1 MQPSRR
7 NSPGLKGRRGQMA
20 DNSTV
25 AGRVLQVL
33 VQMDALSVDQL
44 EAMHAEGLED
54 VQAGRVLVENGAIS
68 PAQLA
73 DVLEDELGYPRV
85 DLESYTP
92 DEDAL
97 EMVPAALARRRTFL
111 PLFEIEGTLTIAIGD
126 PCDIFDLDVIG
137 SELGVQV
144 DAVLADGPAVQVA
157 LDVHYPMQ
165 TPAPQEMVSLPGDEP
180 AVEIGDFYGL
190 VEGGSGEAPPAPAY
204 AESDT
209 SAVEDGAQTPV
220 EVPTAANE
228 AVPDAGHTV
237 DLDVLAVADE
247 TRVAVLVT
255 EILEQAVE
263 RGATRIH
270 LLPYKSDFFLVFRI
284 EGRLERVGSAPL
296 SMQQALIAGFKSY
309 VRLASVAPHR
319 PAQGRMHADIDG
331 KTVVLTTS
339 IVPTVS
345 GQRLVIGIAPMRP
358 QPKSLAELG
367 LAEAEERALGAMLER
382 GRGLMLVA
390 GPVTGGR
397 STTYYSLLQQAA
409 MAGRTV
415 YSVERSIEYEIPAVA
430 QVLVTPGEPIGSAA
444 YFSAGMQQDTDVMAI
459 DALQTVED
467 VHLAIEAA
475 GMGKLVIATF
485 AAGDVV
491 SAVRRLLTMGAEP
504 VSLASAL
511 TLGVGQRVLR
521 TNCPNCSVEVHSP
534 LVELIPG
541 VQPGTTAKRGSGC
554 PNCRKSGFAGV
565 TGLFEVLP
573 FTEAVRA
580 VVARDGSASEL
591 TAAARA
597 AGMRPMIA
605 SGVTLVR
612 DGVVSPEELDRVLR
626 YS

>member
-1 MQPSRR
+1 MT
-7 NSPGLKGRRGQMA
+7 
-20 DNSTV
+20 DTTTV
-25 AGRVLQVL
+25 ASRVLHSL
-33 VQMDALSVDQL
+33 VQTGALATDQL
-44 EAMHAEGLED
+44 EELRAEGLDD
-54 VQAGRVLVENGAIS
+54 VGIGRALIDRGVVT
-68 PAQLA
+68 PAQLT
-73 DVLEDELGYPRV
+73 DLLEDEMGYPRV

-97 EMVPAALARRRTFL
+97 EIVPGELARQRTFL
-111 PLFEIEGTLTIAIGD
+111 PLFEIEGMLTIAIGD
-126 PCDIFDLDVIG
+126 PCDIFDLDSIG
-137 SELGVQV
+137 VELGFSV
-144 DAVLADGPAVQVA
+144 DAVLADMPAVQGA
-157 LDVHYPMQ
+157 LDAHYPPQ
-165 TPAPQEMVSLPGDEP
+165 SPEPQEMVALPGDEP
-180 AVEIGDFYGL
+180 AVEIGDFYDL
-190 VEGGSGEAPPAPAY
+190 VEGGATEIPAAPALEVSEDQP
-204 AESDT
+204 AGSSELVAKMQAAPEVVDDEDDD
-209 SAVEDGAQTPV
+209 AVI
-220 EVPTAANE
+220 
-228 AVPDAGHTV
+228 
-237 DLDVLAVADE
+237 DLDVLAVADD
-247 TRVAVLVT
+247 TRVTVLVS
-255 EILEQAVE
+255 EILERAVA

-270 LLPYKSDFFLVFRI
+270 LLPYKSDFFLVFRVN
-284 EGRLERVGSAPL
+284 GRLERVGSAPL
-296 SMQQALIAGFKSY
+296 SMQQALVAGFKAY
-309 VRLASVAPHR
+309 VRLASVEPHR
-319 PAQGRMHADIDG
+319 PAQGRMHADVGG

-345 GQRLVIGIAPMRP
+345 GQRLVIGIAPVRP
-358 QPKSLAELG
+358 QPKSLSELG
-367 LAEAEERALGAMLER
+367 LADAEERALSAMLER

-415 YSVERSIEYEIPAVA
+415 YSVERSVDYEIPAVA
-430 QVLVTPGEPIGSAA
+430 QVLVTPGEPIGPAA

-467 VHLAIEAA
+467 VHLAVEAA

-491 SAVRRLLTMGAEP
+491 SAVRRLLDMGAEP

-554 PNCRKSGFAGV
+554 PNCHKSGFSGV

-573 FTEAVRA
+573 FTEPVRA
-580 VVARDGSASEL
+580 TVARDGSASEI

-605 SGVTLVR
+605 SGVALVR